1 MRLNAKKNIFHY
13 MVESLCKNTFKN
25 DKLKTK
31 YLNESTLNMDNIV
44 NDSMLIY
51 NMLEMVS
58 TTNMVNVNEDY
69 LNSFIESLS
78 A

>member
-1 MRLNAKKNIFHY
+1 MQRKIYLQYFQF
-13 MVESLCKNTFKN
+13 NTRVTEI
-25 DKLKTK
+25 KTK

-58 TTNMVNVNEDY
+58 TTNMVNVNEEY
-69 LNSFIESLS
+69 MRNYVKSL